1 MRATSRDA
9 AGASGLSRRAAVHN
23 GGMDAGVKALAVD
36 LQRIFGARLQS
47 VVAYGDGAAGDGVHT
62 LALVERLAFSDLA
75 ACAPR
80 MADWRRAGAA
90 APLILTRDEFLRTLD
105 VFPLEYGGIIA
116 NHRLVAGQDL
126 LAGLQVSESDLR
138 RGCELQA
145 KSHLI
150 HLREGFLES
159 HGETTRIA
167 RVIAASAAPLRAL
180 LTHISRLPDQGTGQA
195 ASFTPTDASLAKLA
209 QLRMGVPETL
219 IREVLAS
226 SSDGQSTI
234 SDPSHLFGRYIDA
247 SRKIW
252 EYVDRW
258 RS

>member
-9 AGASGLSRRAAVHN
+9 ARASGLSRRAAVHN

-47 VVAYGDGAAGDGVHT
+47 VVAYGDGAGGDGVHS

-126 LAGLQVSESDLR
+126 LGGLQVSESDLR

-150 HLREGFLES
+150 HLREGYIES
-159 HGETTRIA
+159 GGNPKA
-167 RVIAASAAPLRAL
+167 VGQLIAASAPAL
-180 LTHISRLPDQGTGQA
+180 
-195 ASFTPTDASLAKLA
+195 ASLLA
-209 QLRMGVPETL
+209 NLRRLDESSAERAGITSDFL
-219 IREVLAS
+219 KEVAGAGGS
-226 SSDGQSTI
+226 AI
-234 SDPSHLFGRYIDA
+234 ADPSPLLARYVSA
-247 SRKIW
+247 VERLW
-252 EYVDRW
+252 QEVDRW
-258 RS
+258 RA